1 MERVGMEMVV
11 EEILSRLPSKTV
23 GRFRC
28 ACKQWRYELSTHMC
42 AIIHARQM
50 ANSQNRKLIT
60 FTYLSVVID
69 NVVDGKIGFF
79 ARKNISFP
87 IFTPPPLFLNIIA
100 SLYGFLLISTEHPS
114 NKLLLWNPTTTRC
127 LFLLHEN
134 SDSIYLNSVD
144 TAEMYLDA
152 SNDLKILH
160 IKRCNDVVVSR
171 VYSRCTG
178 TWRTIDF
185 LKGTPFGSRIYT
197 WSVGTLSNNKL
208 YFTVSHYW
216 LCDSSYIIA
225 FDVNSEVFNRVTLP
239 Q

>member
-11 EEILSRLPSKTV
+11 EEILSRLPSKVV

-28 ACKQWRYELSTHMC
+28 VCKQWRYEASTHMF
-42 AIIHARQM
+42 AIVHARRM

-60 FTYLSVVID
+60 FTNLSVVID
-69 NVVDGKIGFF
+69 NVVGGKIDFF

-87 IFTPPPLFLNIIA
+87 IFTCPLFLNIIA
-100 SLYGFLLISTEHPS
+100 SLYGLLLISTKHPS
-114 NKLLLWNPTTTRC
+114 NKLILWNPTTARY

-134 SDSIYLNSVD
+134 SDSIYLNSAD
-144 TAEMYLDA
+144 TAGMYLDA

-160 IKRCNDVVVSR
+160 IKRRNDVVVSR
-171 VYSRCTG
+171 VYSRCSG

-185 LKGTPFGSRIYT
+185 LKGTPLGSRIYT

-208 YFTVSHYW
+208 YFTVFHYW
-216 LCDSSYIIA
+216 LCDY
-225 FDVNSEVFNRVTLP
+225 L
-239 Q
+239 